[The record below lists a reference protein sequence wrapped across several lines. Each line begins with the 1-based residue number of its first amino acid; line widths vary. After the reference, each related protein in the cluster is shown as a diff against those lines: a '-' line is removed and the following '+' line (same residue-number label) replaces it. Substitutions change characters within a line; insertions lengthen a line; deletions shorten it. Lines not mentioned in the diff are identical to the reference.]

1 MCEFSQKLVA
11 WLDRELPAEEAAE
24 VERHLAGCSECRS
37 CVDAYKKVSGEFDAY
52 CDAAIESSTRHGA
65 PRWAPV
71 AAAAGAVAAL
81 VGLFFAMP
89 RTSIGPP
96 AFDVQQVEVATSP
109 VIVAVTDSASVSPTV
124 HKVRRRQA
132 VAPVS
137 IRNANSAPVQSQNA
151 YFLPDEPMIQIAI
164 PADEMFPPGAVPEG
178 IHFVAD
184 LTIAA
189 DGSAERLRLRP
200 RLAVFERRTTEP

>member
-1 MCEFSQKLVA
+1 MCDYSEKLIA
-11 WLDRELPAEEAAE
+11 WLDRELPAEEAAG

-37 CVDAYKKVSGEFDAY
+37 CVDGYKKVSGEFDAY

-65 PRWAPV
+65 PRWTPV

-81 VGLFFAMP
+81 LGLFFAMP
-89 RTSIGPP
+89 RTRIEPP
-96 AFDVQQVEVATSP
+96 ASHVQRAEGATSR
-109 VIVAVTDSASVSPTV
+109 VIVAAIDSASASPTV

-151 YFLPDEPMIQIAI
+151 YFLPGEPMIQIAI
-164 PADEMFPPGAVPEG
+164 PADEMFPPGAIPEG

-200 RLAVFERRTTEP
+200 RLAAFERRTTEP